1 MYKLFSFDL
10 IMTSKNVETLSR
22 FSKFLKMFSSYILS
36 QFFFFLYSKMPFKI
50 GSFKNEI

>member
-22 FSKFLKMFSSYILS
+22 FSKFLKMISSYILS
-36 QFFFFLYSKMPFKI
+36 PVFFLYSKMPFKI
-50 GSFKNEI
+50 GSFKTEI